1 MTSPNLQSLI
11 YGAAPEAH
19 FDQLERDLVAL
30 TTATLDEDELA
41 PAQVVDEFAT
51 EFLLELTKPP
61 KGAGSQQSQL
71 RRPRAGGDPC

>member
-30 TTATLDEDELA
+30 TTAALDEDELA

-51 EFLLELTKPP
+51 EFLMELTRPP
-61 KGAGSQQSQL
+61 QGSDGAQPQL
-71 RRPRAGGDPC
+71 GGPRAG